1 MDKCEIQDTAI
12 LISRIIRGVQKALKE
27 KINSPLEEIDFNVP
41 PSKTSSKAK
50 IEMLQDSLEYTFP
63 VCSKMLDGLVQQVNN
78 PDTSDSDAMV
88 CIAVLSQVSKVIISL
103 FSIISL
109 LTLL

>member
-50 IEMLQDSLEYTFP
+50 IEMLQEQFVYQILQGISVLY
-63 VCSKMLDGLVQQVNN
+63 LVL
-78 PDTSDSDAMV
+78 
-88 CIAVLSQVSKVIISL
+88 IYHVL
-103 FSIISL
+103 L
-109 LTLL
+109 LY